1 MRSFFDRTLEPSLN
15 GAFICGSGCAADNR
29 HVNALI
35 ASAHRVCRCVA
46 RQPTAV
52 GAWRCRVLPLLLGV
66 ALALPG
72 VSPAWGGDRRDHDRA
87 RAAVQAGQVLPL
99 PTLLE
104 RLART
109 HPGQVLDIELER
121 DGASWIYEVKL
132 LQSGGQLLKLELDAA
147 TGKVLKLRRKDE
159 RKDEPKGERKARPAS
174 EPS

>member
-1 MRSFFDRTLEPSLN
+1 MRSFFDDALEPTLN
-15 GAFICGSGCAADNR
+15 GAFICGSGWAAHNGC
-29 HVNALI
+29 VNLLL
-35 ASAHRVCRCVA
+35 ASALCACRSWA
-46 RQPTAV
+46 RQPNAV
-52 GAWRCRVLPLLLGV
+52 GAWRRRGLPLLLGV
-66 ALALPG
+66 TLVLPG

-87 RAAVQAGQVLPL
+87 RAAVEAGQVMPL

-121 DGASWIYEVKL
+121 EDGRWIYEVKL

-147 TGKVLKLRRKDE
+147 TGEVLKVRRKDE
-159 RKDEPKGERKARPAS
+159 RKVERRARSAS